1 MSGSQDS
8 LARLGAPEPA
18 RSSAAEDMIEGDS
31 TASKK
36 DQHKGKRGDGK
47 RKFIA
52 VVAGESIVPVHF
64 PDCDE
69 EVDQQ
74 DEGGGACEK
83 SHENQNA
90 AQKLGEGRDIAQ
102 PCGQSKAGDEL
113 RMVVQ
118 ASKDLMVSVC
128 DHDHSQGQTHHHKS
142 KGLQAIE
149 VAQSSSR

>member
-1 MSGSQDS
+1 
-8 LARLGAPEPA
+8 
-18 RSSAAEDMIEGDS
+18 MIEGDG
-31 TASKK
+31 TASKE
-36 DQHKGKRGDGK
+36 DQGKCKRGDCK
-47 RKFIA
+47 WKLVS
-52 VVAGESIVPVHF
+52 VVPGESIVPVHF
-64 PDCDE
+64 PDCDDQ
-69 EVDQQ
+69 VDQQ
-74 DEGGGACEK
+74 DEGGDAGEE
-83 SHENQNA
+83 SRQNQNA

-118 ASKDLMVSVC
+118 ASKDLGVTVG

>member
-1 MSGSQDS
+1 MPRS
-8 LARLGAPEPA
+8 GAPKPT
-18 RSSAAEDMIEGDS
+18 RSSAAEDMIEGDG
-31 TASKK
+31 TASKE
-36 DQHKGKRGDGK
+36 DQDKGKRGDGK

-52 VVAGESIVPVHF
+52 VVAGESVVPVYF

-69 EVDQQ
+69 EIDQQ
-74 DEGGGACEK
+74 DEGGGASEE
-83 SHENQNA
+83 SRQNQNA

-102 PCGQSKAGDEL
+102 PCGQSQAGDEL
-113 RMVVQ
+113 RMVLQ
-118 ASKDLMVSVC
+118 ASEDLMVTVG

>member
-1 MSGSQDS
+1 M
-8 LARLGAPEPA
+8 ARSGAPEPA
-18 RSSAAEDMIEGDS
+18 RSSAAEDMIEGDG
-31 TASKK
+31 TASKE
-36 DQHKGKRGDGK
+36 DQGKCKRGDGK

-64 PDCDE
+64 PDCDDQ
-69 EVDQQ
+69 VDQQ
-74 DEGGGACEK
+74 DEGGGACEE
-83 SHENQNA
+83 SRQNQNA

-102 PCGQSKAGDEL
+102 PCGPAKAGDEL

-118 ASKDLMVSVC
+118 ASKDLMVAVG

-142 KGLQAIE
+142 KGLQAIK